1 MRKFILTVV
10 AILSIASVT
19 FAQSAD
25 KGSGKRDEK
34 KEWGKQEGMENKE
47 AIMRRLNLTDDQK
60 TKIMDIVKKGKER
73 RTAINTDTKLTQQ
86 QKNQQ
91 LDALRDEGRTK
102 VKAILTAEQQKEYV
116 KMKKEARRRYSQDKK
131 GSNGTPIKEPGDVL
145 LSDE

>member
-1 MRKFILTVV
+1 MRKFILTAV
-10 AILSIASVT
+10 AFLSIASVT
-19 FAQSAD
+19 LAQSDD
-25 KGSGKRDEK
+25 KGSGKRDDK

-60 TKIMDIVKKGKER
+60 AKIMDLVKNGKER
-73 RTAINTDTKLTQQ
+73 RTAINTDSKLTQQ

-91 LDALRDEGRTK
+91 LDALRDEGRNK

-116 KMKKEARRRYSQDKK
+116 KLRKEARRRYSQDKK
-131 GSNGTPIKEPGDVL
+131 NGNGTPIKEPSDVI